1 MDDAELMVKKEMELR
16 ARILG
21 MYVVGVSRSRDRRR
35 RRPTLTPPLS
45 PPPPARTPH
54 SYKKKREDFETDA
67 AYDDYLEMVEDIS

>member
-45 PPPPARTPH
+45 PPPRTYATQLQEEARG
-54 SYKKKREDFETDA
+54 
-67 AYDDYLEMVEDIS
+67 L